1 MQTIIPYIIRSD
13 SSKTPCPHGMKA
25 TCDNYGFKK
34 PHLVHVGSWM
44 EKDCPFLSKIKA
56 EYKELYVILFQIH
69 SLFIIQD
76 NYGLRSM

>member
-25 TCDNYGFKK
+25 TCDNCGFKK

-44 EKDCPFLSKIKA
+44 EKDCPF
-56 EYKELYVILFQIH
+56 
-69 SLFIIQD
+69 FIEDKGRIQGVVCD
-76 NYGLRSM
+76 FIPNSFTIYNSR